1 MIDPEALIYEKFT
14 EAGLLTSSN
23 ANDVLGD
30 HFSTYTML
38 DLDPNY
44 RGTSDVKTEKE
55 NVVFSFNCYGTKKGL
70 AYAEARAVAKLLE
83 NLSKVSTDVLSSV
96 AYGLSALPVM
106 DGLHG
111 YTLMA
116 EVHYLNPN

>member
-1 MIDPEALIYEKFT
+1 MINPEELIYEKFT
-14 EAGLLTSSN
+14 EAGLKTSYKTD
-23 ANDVLGD
+23 DVLGTN
-30 HFSTYTML
+30 FSTYTML

-44 RGTSDVKTEKE
+44 RGTEDVKTEKE
-55 NVVFSFNCYGTKKGL
+55 NAVFSFNCYGIKKGL
-70 AYAEARAVAKLLE
+70 AYAEARAVSKLLE

-96 AYGLSALPVM
+96 VYGIQVLPVM
-106 DGLHG
+106 DGLYG